1 MGMMSL
7 GSVGMAGMAVNEMNT
22 MTGKIQKLETMIK
35 SKADESEVRSLQD
48 TLTSR
53 VGKFIFL
60 QNLKGFQCYQ
70 LFGNAEFNFC
80 DVYQIFGQIVL
91 KNCPIWD

>member
-53 VGKFIFL
+53 VGKFIFFL
-60 QNLKGFQCYQ
+60 Q
-70 LFGNAEFNFC
+70 
-80 DVYQIFGQIVL
+80 I
-91 KNCPIWD
+91 

>member
-53 VGKFIFL
+53 VGKFILL
-60 QNLKGFQCYQ
+60 QNLMGFQCYK
-70 LFGNAEFNFC
+70 LFGS
-80 DVYQIFGQIVL
+80 
-91 KNCPIWD
+91 

>member
-53 VGKFIFL
+53 VGKFIFFL
-60 QNLKGFQCYQ
+60 QIWRDFSVTNYLAVKDLTFVIFIKFLVR
-70 LFGNAEFNFC
+70 LF
-80 DVYQIFGQIVL
+80 
-91 KNCPIWD
+91 

>member
-53 VGKFIFL
+53 VGKIIPMKYFE
-60 QNLKGFQCYQ
+60 GFQCYQ
-70 LFGNAEFNFC
+70 LFSNA
-80 DVYQIFGQIVL
+80 
-91 KNCPIWD
+91 